1 MVLAGLMGVV
11 LSWVRDPWVAAIT
24 VKTAEGFITAQL
36 SRCLS
41 VKVKSFL
48 LGMNLR
54 TGDSW
59 GLWVMRTQTRGGG
72 SAVGLGCVV
81 LVKLSA
87 GGFFCR

>member
-1 MVLAGLMGVV
+1 MLAGLMGVV
-11 LSWVRDPWVAAIT
+11 LSWVGDPCVASIT
-24 VKTAEGFITAQL
+24 VKTAEGFIAAQL
-36 SRCLS
+36 PRCLS
-41 VKVKSFL
+41 VKVGFFL

-72 SAVGLGCVV
+72 TTEGLGRVV